1 MAQITN
7 LLLCF
12 GLYMFSNIT
21 STDYQLDLG
30 TVLRSVSIKDLTTSC
45 DSRHQHPIRTFGEVP
60 NRSHFDHS
68 SLQYSVEDSSGIVG
82 LVKSS
87 ILMVW

>member
-7 LLLCF
+7 LLLLVLGCIYVF
-12 GLYMFSNIT
+12 QILPLLT
-21 STDYQLDLG
+21 HQLDLG

-68 SLQYSVEDSSGIVG
+68 SLQYSVEENVWDRGSGEE
-82 LVKSS
+82 
-87 ILMVW
+87 